1 MASDIRIDASEVLG
15 NLHGIDGH
23 LRAQLNVV
31 GHVISSN
38 MQTYAKANHP
48 WTNRT
53 GSAQNMLKGSFEV
66 KENELDIAIAH
77 GVDYGY
83 WLEKRHDFNGKYKI
97 LEKARDSEVDNFKN
111 MVQNINLGG

>member
-38 MQTYAKANHP
+38 METYAKANHP

-53 GSAQNMLKGSFEV
+53 YSAQNKLKGEYKV
-66 KENELDIAIAH
+66 TENDLDISIKH
-77 GVDYGY
+77 GVYYGY
-83 WLEKRHDFNGKYKI
+83 YLETRADFDGKYQI
-97 LEKARDSEVDNFKN
+97 LEKARDSEINNFKG
-111 MVQNINLGG
+111 MIRNLF